1 MILSNYIEEIERA
14 DEKIACEAR
23 KKWDSIAHPLSSLGV
38 LEEIITQIASC
49 ERKILPET
57 EKKAV
62 VVFCADN
69 GIVEEGVTQTSA
81 DVTAIVAENMCTKKT
96 SVCCMASVAGADVV
110 AVDMGMKRKV
120 FHTAMIDMS
129 VRRGSSNFAKENA
142 MRSDEVLRA
151 IENGEKVAR
160 ELCEKGYNLTATGEM
175 GIGNTTTSAAVVC
188 AMLGKRAE
196 DVAGRGAGLTDAG
209 LARKIDVINR
219 ALTERVWKKGD
230 VISILSAFG
239 GFDIAGMCG
248 FYLGMAKR
256 KKCVLLDGFISQ
268 TAALC
273 AVKLAEN
280 VRDYLIAT
288 HESSEKG
295 SKMVLDELKMSGFIH
310 AGLHLGEG
318 TGAVCAFP
326 MIEMAKKVYCEMATF
341 DEISVE
347 AYKR

>member
-1 MILSNYIEEIERA
+1 MILSNLIEEIERA

-38 LEEIITQIASC
+38 LEEIIAKIASC

-62 VVFCADN
+62 AVFCADN

-96 SVCCMASVAGADVV
+96 SVCCMAAVAGADVIPI
-110 AVDMGMKRKV
+110 DMGMKRKV

-142 MRSDEVLRA
+142 MTGDEVLRA
-151 IENGEKVAR
+151 IENGEKVPR
-160 ELCEKGYNLTATGEM
+160 EL
-175 GIGNTTTSAAVVC
+175 TTSAAVVC

-209 LARKIDVINR
+209 LKRKIDVINR
-219 ALTERVWKKGD
+219 ALTERAWKKSD

-295 SKMVLDELKMSGFIH
+295 SKMVLNELKMSGFIH